1 MKHIDVP
8 FLYSDQPAIDLSSNE
23 QWIILPKNQVD
34 IVNWLD
40 FPYKPN
46 VCFSIAHSHEGIYL
60 KFWVAEEGI
69 RGLVTDDNGNVFT
82 DSCVE
87 LFIDPSGDGSY
98 YNFEFNCIGTL
109 LLGYGTSRHH
119 REKASQE
126 ILDKVLRYSSLGL
139 KQIEQVKGWFE
150 WELTVFIPFDA
161 FFKHHIESL
170 RGKTVVG
177 NFQKCGDDMP
187 VPHFITWNEINT
199 PKPDYHRPEFFGEL
213 HFE

>member
-1 MKHIDVP
+1 MKHIYVP
-8 FLYSDQPAIDLSSNE
+8 FLYSDQPPINLSFTE
-23 QWIILPKNQVD
+23 RWAKLPKNEVD
-34 IVNWLD
+34 IVNWPD
-40 FPYKPN
+40 FPYKPD
-46 VCFSIAHSHEGIYL
+46 VCFSMAHSNKGIYL

-69 RGLVTDDNGNVFT
+69 RGLVTEDNGNVFT

-87 LFIDPSGDGSY
+87 LFIDPSGDGNY

-126 ILDKVLRYSSLGL
+126 ILDNVLRFSSLGA
-139 KQIEQVKGWFE
+139 KQIDHEGSFK
-150 WELTVFIPFDA
+150 WELTAFIPFKA
-161 FFKHHIESL
+161 FFKHHLDSL
-170 RGKTVVG
+170 AGKIIRA
-177 NFQKCGDDMP
+177 NIQKCGDDMP

-199 PKPDYHRPEFFGEL
+199 SKPDYHRPEFFGEL